1 MLLRSWKEGG
11 TDYEVHR
18 ELPVGHV
25 VRADHSAWL
34 PGDIRG
40 EGQLSLHLLGEDS
53 AVGAS
58 DELSPVRLGE
68 AGPAGGVA
76 VVAVLEKTLATA
88 VDGGPRCHHSDITV
102 QRQREITHD
111 RARGLTGPDDQH
123 PACRIG
129 QSLGGETPEV
139 AGAQDAVTVGGHDTS
154 GRTRARDHESAA
166 VHRSPTAGAVD
177 IQSPTAVDEFG
188 ALHLSGDS
196 PEAHPVCSPF
206 QVVGPFPMA
215 RLGPSAVD
223 PARVC
228 APVEPGQCATAA
240 SPLGSGREPVG
251 VRRLHGRP
259 FRTAAAG
266 HQVQHSALGRRR
278 VGGSPSAD
286 GEVWTDTRAATSSAR
301 ATAAAMSSPTVT
313 GARVWPCSTR
323 GRHITHRTPVEVR
336 DLLPA
341 PL

>member
-1 MLLRSWKEGG
+1 MVAHGVTTVTSRCSDRERSRTIVPAVSPAPTTNTLRAESGSPSAVRRQKS
-11 TDYEVHR
+11 
-18 ELPVGHV
+18 PVLRTRSPSVDTTPVVGPGPETTSPQPCTV
-25 VRADHSAWL
+25 VR
-34 PGDIRG
+34 P
-40 EGQLSLHLLGEDS
+40 
-53 AVGAS
+53 
-58 DELSPVRLGE
+58 
-68 AGPAGGVA
+68 PA
-76 VVAVLEKTLATA
+76 
-88 VDGGPRCHHSDITV
+88 
-102 QRQREITHD
+102 
-111 RARGLTGPDDQH
+111 
-123 PACRIG
+123 
-129 QSLGGETPEV
+129 
-139 AGAQDAVTVGGHDTS
+139 
-154 GRTRARDHESAA
+154 
-166 VHRSPTAGAVD
+166 AVD

-215 RLGPSAVD
+215 RLGPSTVD

-301 ATAAAMSSPTVT
+301 ATAAAVSSPTVT

-341 PL
+341 PP